1 MSQNKSEELPL
12 WESMCESAME
22 NTTGNSGV
30 FSCATCPVKEC
41 PTRGLAESQ
50 IEAVLEAEQNVRLSP
65 VQMVFWSATVFLFPL
80 ICAVIGICCW
90 ESVSESVGIKWLPTE
105 AEPVV
110 GAFVGFVTGLMVAR
124 LGVKIVRVGND
135 R

>member
-12 WESMCESAME
+12 WESVCESEME
-22 NTTGNSGV
+22 NTAGNSGG

-50 IEAVLEAEQNVRLSP
+50 IEAVREAEQGAWLSP
-65 VQMVFWSATVFLFPL
+65 GQMVFWSAAVFLFPL

-90 ESVSESVGIKWLPTE
+90 ESISESVGIKWLPTE

-110 GAFVGFVTGLMVAR
+110 GAFVGFMTGLVVAR
-124 LGVKIVRVGND
+124 LGVKIVRVGDD